1 MNRSKTSVSIIWRTC
16 KSIQIL
22 KEEHNRKQRIGTQEP
37 HVKIS
42 HILHQQGRQSVPPQL
57 RRHSHSR
64 CPGCDQGW
72 KKVLMGITLISFYKR
87 KWELCK
93 VIYERAPVQGPGV
106 INFSTIIKQPSINSL
121 SSLLVLT
128 CQEPRGF
135 HSKQRRPRQSEANA
149 TSPISTMM
157 IIVER
162 QRVWSNTNWET
173 GATWEGN
180 PYQTLTSSPWS
191 ECPIVIIKVIRKIMR
206 KQACK
211 LQAKLVRNYDPL
223 SDLPTYCEV

>member
-1 MNRSKTSVSIIWRTC
+1 
-16 KSIQIL
+16 
-22 KEEHNRKQRIGTQEP
+22 
-37 HVKIS
+37 
-42 HILHQQGRQSVPPQL
+42 
-57 RRHSHSR
+57 
-64 CPGCDQGW
+64 
-72 KKVLMGITLISFYKR
+72 MGITLISFYKR

-162 QRVWSNTNWET
+162 QRVWTLKRHKLGDRSNMRRQSLSNTDLFTMVRVSNRHHQSHQKNYEK
-173 GATWEGN
+173 
-180 PYQTLTSSPWS
+180 TS
-191 ECPIVIIKVIRKIMR
+191 
-206 KQACK
+206 
-211 LQAKLVRNYDPL
+211 LQAP
-223 SDLPTYCEV
+223 S